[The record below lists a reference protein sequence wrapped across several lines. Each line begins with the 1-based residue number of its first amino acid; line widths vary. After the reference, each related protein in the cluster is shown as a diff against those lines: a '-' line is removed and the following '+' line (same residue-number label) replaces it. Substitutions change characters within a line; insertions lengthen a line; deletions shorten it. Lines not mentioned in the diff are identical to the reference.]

1 MIPVHSYACKQAKG
15 PLTSYAFERRE
26 PSDHDV
32 VIDIQ
37 YCGICHSDIHQVSDE
52 WGGSAF
58 PMVPGHEIAG
68 IVSQVG
74 TNVSHYKMGERVGV
88 GCFVDS
94 CRKCSSCYDGLEQYC
109 IERCTLTY
117 NGVERDGKTPT
128 QGGYSNKIV
137 VNENY
142 VLRIPDDLP
151 LPRAAPLMCAG
162 ITLYSPLMHWNAG
175 PGKRVAIIGLGGL
188 GHMGVKIAHAL
199 GAEVTVLS
207 HSLNKQEDGRRMG
220 ADHFFAT
227 SDPKTFEK
235 LKGNF
240 DIIINTVS
248 VELDMNNFLNLLRL
262 DGTMVIVGLPEKE
275 LSFGAFSLTNAR
287 RRLAGSVIGGIQE
300 TQEMLEFCNKHNI
313 YCDIELTPIQK
324 VNEAYQRV
332 VNSDVKYRFVI
343 DMKSLK

>member
-1 MIPVHSYACKQAKG
+1 MIPVHGYASTQAKG
-15 PLTSYAFERRE
+15 PLTLYEFERRD
-26 PSDHDV
+26 PLDHDV

-52 WGGSAF
+52 WGGSTF

-74 TNVSHYKMGERVGV
+74 TNVSRYKVGERVGV

-94 CRKCSSCYDGLEQYC
+94 CRTCTPCRDGLEQYC
-109 IERCTLTY
+109 VEGCTLTY
-117 NGVERDGKTPT
+117 NDVERDGKTST

-137 VNENY
+137 VNEDY
-142 VLRIPDDLP
+142 VLKIPNDLP

-175 PGKRVAIIGLGGL
+175 PGKKVAIIGLGGL

-227 SDPKTFEK
+227 SDPRTFER
-235 LKGNF
+235 LRGSF
-240 DIIINTVS
+240 DMIINTVS
-248 VELDMNNFLNLLRL
+248 VELDMNSYLNLLRL

-275 LSFGAFSLTNAR
+275 LSFGASSLTNAR
-287 RRLAGSVIGGIQE
+287 RRLAGSVIGGIHE
-300 TQEMLEFCNKHNI
+300 IQEMLEFCEKHKI
-313 YCDIELTPIQK
+313 YCDVELTPIQK

-343 DMKSLK
+343 DMKSLR

>member
-1 MIPVHSYACKQAKG
+1 
-15 PLTSYAFERRE
+15 
-26 PSDHDV
+26 
-32 VIDIQ
+32 
-37 YCGICHSDIHQVSDE
+37 
-52 WGGSAF
+52 
-58 PMVPGHEIAG
+58 
-68 IVSQVG
+68 
-74 TNVSHYKMGERVGV
+74 
-88 GCFVDS
+88 
-94 CRKCSSCYDGLEQYC
+94 
-109 IERCTLTY
+109 
-117 NGVERDGKTPT
+117 
-128 QGGYSNKIV
+128 
-137 VNENY
+137 
-142 VLRIPDDLP
+142 
-151 LPRAAPLMCAG
+151 
-162 ITLYSPLMHWNAG
+162 
-175 PGKRVAIIGLGGL
+175 VAIIGLGGI
-188 GHMGVKIAHAL
+188 GHMGVKIAHAP
-199 GAEVTVLS
+199 GAEVTALS

-275 LSFGAFSLTNAR
+275 LSFGAFSLTTAR
-287 RRLAGSVIGGIQE
+287 RRLAGSVIGRIQE
-300 TQEMLEFCNKHNI
+300 TQEMLEFCNNHNI